1 MLPIP
6 EKRMSLFHELWLSLR
21 KAPEGLG
28 LGHMPLLSNPG
39 EDVVLGRPDWS
50 QARQLV
56 EMS

>member
-1 MLPIP
+1 
-6 EKRMSLFHELWLSLR
+6 MSLFHELWLSLR
-21 KAPEGLG
+21 KSPEGLG